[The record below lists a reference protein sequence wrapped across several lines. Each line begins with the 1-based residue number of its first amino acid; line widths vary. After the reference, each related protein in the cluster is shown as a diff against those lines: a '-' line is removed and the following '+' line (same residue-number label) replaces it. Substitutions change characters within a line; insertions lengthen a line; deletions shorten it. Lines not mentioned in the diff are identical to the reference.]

1 MSRARQPLIVPPED
15 HLLLKRAMMTEQRRP
30 QVYLLFD
37 EVEARAMAATRAE
50 ALADIRRQARA
61 VLHWFEEV

>member
-1 MSRARQPLIVPPED
+1 MRASRAPLIVPPED

-30 QVYLLFD
+30 QIYLLFD
-37 EVEARAMAATRAE
+37 EVEARAIAATRVP